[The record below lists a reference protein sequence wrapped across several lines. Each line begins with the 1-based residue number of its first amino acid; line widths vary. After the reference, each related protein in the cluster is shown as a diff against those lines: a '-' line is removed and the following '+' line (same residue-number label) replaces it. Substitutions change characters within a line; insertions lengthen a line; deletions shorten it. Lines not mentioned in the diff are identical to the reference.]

1 MELCSF
7 GPVSDI
13 TSTLNKVGLHLNED
27 QVAYI
32 IKEVL
37 HALIYLQQNLFIHR
51 DIKGSNILLTEQCEV
66 KLVDYGIS
74 CQLESEE
81 DRRHSR
87 AGTPYW
93 MAPEV
98 GNN

>member
-13 TSTLNKVGLHLNED
+13 CSALSKVGLHLNED
-27 QVAYI
+27 QIAYI

-51 DIKGSNILLTEQCEV
+51 DIKGSNILLTDQCEV

-74 CQLESEE
+74 CQLGSDEE
-81 DRRHSR
+81 KRHSR
-87 AGTPYW
+87 YLF
-93 MAPEV
+93 
-98 GNN
+98 